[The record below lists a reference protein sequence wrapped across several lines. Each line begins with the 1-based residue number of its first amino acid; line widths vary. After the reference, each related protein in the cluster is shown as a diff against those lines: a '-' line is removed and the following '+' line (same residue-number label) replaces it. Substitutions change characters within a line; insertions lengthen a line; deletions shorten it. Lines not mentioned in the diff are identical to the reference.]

1 MHLASDLRQQT
12 QMMGMDPQPSGIGN
26 MNGTTTTPLG
36 SRQAGPIPGSFP
48 NTAST
53 SYTVPHTGNTP
64 GMVAQVAGPPRGTMP
79 TATTGTPGLTKGSS
93 STDSGDAPGT
103 PGMMDIDMQMDDDE
117 PPSSSQDVGMGFGG
131 AAGGVGG
138 GLGIS
143 TAVAP
148 QDAYYKGPPLQFVQ
162 PSMLSY
168 TIPPPSASTT
178 ATPANHM
185 AFNGAGQGAIGRV
198 PRPGGINTQL
208 YAQPSPMHSGSTP
221 STGGSGGHHLTDAQ
235 KAERAARKAARKEA
249 KRIARENGE
258 AESSD
263 DGRDAEGFKKYRC
276 PVEGCN
282 KSYKQANGLKYH
294 LK

>member
-1 MHLASDLRQQT
+1 
-12 QMMGMDPQPSGIGN
+12 MMGMEPQPSGIGN
-26 MNGTTTTPLG
+26 MSGNTTTPLG
-36 SRQAGPIPGSFP
+36 RAAGPIPGSFP
-48 NTAST
+48 NAAST
-53 SYTVPHTGNTP
+53 SYTVPMTGNTP
-64 GMVAQVAGPPRGTMP
+64 GMVAALAGPPR
-79 TATTGTPGLTKGSS
+79 TATTAGTPGLTKGSS

-117 PPSSSQDVGMGFGG
+117 PPSSSVDLGMGFGG
-131 AAGGVGG
+131 GGVGG
-138 GLGIS
+138 GALGIS
-143 TAVAP
+143 TQAAGP

-168 TIPPPSASTT
+168 TIPPPSAST

-198 PRPGGINTQL
+198 PRPGGTHPQM
-208 YAQPSPMHSGSTP
+208 YAQPLPAQTTAST
-221 STGGSGGHHLTDAQ
+221 TGSGGHHLTDAQ

>member
-1 MHLASDLRQQT
+1 
-12 QMMGMDPQPSGIGN
+12 MMGMDPQPSGIGN
-26 MNGTTTTPLG
+26 MNGNTTTPLG
-36 SRQAGPIPGSFP
+36 RPAGPIPGSFP
-48 NTAST
+48 NAAST
-53 SYTVPHTGNTP
+53 SYTVPMTGNTP
-64 GMVAQVAGPPRGTMP
+64 GMVAALAGPPR
-79 TATTGTPGLTKGSS
+79 TATAATGTPGLTKGSS

-117 PPSSSQDVGMGFGG
+117 PPPTSADIGMGFGG
-131 AAGGVGG
+131 
-138 GLGIS
+138 GLGINT
-143 TAVAP
+143 TAAGP

-168 TIPPPSASTT
+168 TIPPPSAST

-198 PRPGGINTQL
+198 PRPGGINTQM
-208 YAQPSPMHSGSTP
+208 YAQPSPVHSTP
-221 STGGSGGHHLTDAQ
+221 STAGSGGHHLTDAQ

>member
-1 MHLASDLRQQT
+1 
-12 QMMGMDPQPSGIGN
+12 
-26 MNGTTTTPLG
+26 
-36 SRQAGPIPGSFP
+36 
-48 NTAST
+48 
-53 SYTVPHTGNTP
+53 
-64 GMVAQVAGPPRGTMP
+64 
-79 TATTGTPGLTKGSS
+79 
-93 STDSGDAPGT
+93 
-103 PGMMDIDMQMDDDE
+103 MMDIDMQMDDDE
-117 PPSSSQDVGMGFGG
+117 PPSSSVDLGMGFGG
-131 AAGGVGG
+131 GGVGG
-138 GLGIS
+138 GALGIS
-143 TAVAP
+143 TQAAGP

-168 TIPPPSASTT
+168 TIPPPSAST

-198 PRPGGINTQL
+198 PRPGGTHPQM
-208 YAQPSPMHSGSTP
+208 YAQPLPAQTTP
-221 STGGSGGHHLTDAQ
+221 STTGSGGHHLTDAQ